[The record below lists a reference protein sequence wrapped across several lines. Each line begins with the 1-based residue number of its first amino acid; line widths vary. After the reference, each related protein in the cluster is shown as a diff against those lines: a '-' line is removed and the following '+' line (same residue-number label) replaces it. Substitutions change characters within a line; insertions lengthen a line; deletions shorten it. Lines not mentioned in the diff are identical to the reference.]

1 MPPKTNPND
10 NQPVAG
16 AKDFSKIAAQVAE
29 KINSAENILVAL
41 SQDPSID
48 EISAALATTLLLDG
62 MGKHV
67 TAIYSGT
74 TPNILAFLKPEET
87 FEKDTNSLQD
97 FIIALNKNA
106 SNVVRAAII
115 GPISGNFGIKIM
127 SKSTSPPIAPICQ
140 KKI

>member
-87 FEKDTNSLQD
+87 FVIYDDTYEQNSLMAVNYYD
-97 FIIALNKNA
+97 IDYGDSKRKTIIKVYTADHIY
-106 SNVVRAAII
+106 SY
-115 GPISGNFGIKIM
+115 
-127 SKSTSPPIAPICQ
+127 
-140 KKI
+140 